1 MVRCP
6 VRRLLLLTAAAAA
19 LAQSPYSVGRPPT
32 PDELARWDISIR
44 PDGKGL
50 PAGQGS
56 VSAGREIYANRCAR
70 CHGTSGQGGDSLPL
84 AGGQGTLNSPKPLK
98 TVSSYWPYATTVF
111 DYVRRAMPFD
121 NPGTLSNDQVYSVTA
136 YVLYLGGVV
145 PVNTVLDARS
155 LPKVRMPNRDG
166 FVPDPR
172 PDTGSKKK

>member
-1 MVRCP
+1 M
-6 VRRLLLLTAAAAA
+6 AALA
-19 LAQSPYSVGRPPT
+19 LAQSPKYGVGRAPT
-32 PDELARWDISIR
+32 PDELARWNISVR

-56 VSAGREIYANRCAR
+56 VAAGREIYANRCAR
-70 CHGTSGQGGDSLPL
+70 CHGTSGQGGDSFPL
-84 AGGQGTLNSPKPLK
+84 AGGQGTLNGPKPLK

-121 NPGTLSNDQVYSVTA
+121 NPGTLGNDQVYAVTA

-145 PVNTVLDARS
+145 PMDTVLDARS

-172 PDTGSKKK
+172 PDTGGKKK